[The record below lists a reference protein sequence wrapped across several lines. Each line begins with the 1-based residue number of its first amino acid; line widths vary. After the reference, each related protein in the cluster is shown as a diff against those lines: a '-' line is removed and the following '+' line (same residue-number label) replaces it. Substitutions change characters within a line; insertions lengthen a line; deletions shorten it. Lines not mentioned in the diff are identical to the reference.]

1 MQAELKLF
9 TKPRKKREAPTEARL
24 IEYLQYAVDG
34 HSQLSAAHRLKV
46 GPGVIRSVIKWG
58 GVAWHE
64 AAALGRQGK
73 TAEQIVADLPRFK
86 QKAQLVQDL
95 TFTPPYIILRSCIAY
110 LSELDVEGVS
120 EAHEMLKALYHKGDD
135 NE

>member
-9 TKPRKKREAPTEARL
+9 TKPRKKREAKTEARL
-24 IEYLQYAVDG
+24 IEYLKYAVDG
-34 HSQLSAAHRLKV
+34 HSQLSAAHRLKIGRNV
-46 GPGVIRSVIKWG
+46 INSVIRWG
-58 GVAWHE
+58 GIGWHE

-73 TAEQIVADLPRFK
+73 TAEQIVAELPRFK
-86 QKAQLVQDL
+86 QMAVVENELR
-95 TFTPPYIILRSCIAY
+95 FTPPFVILRACIGY